1 MGKGEEQNLPL
12 QQRRQVAPS
21 GDSSGFLCGQCS
33 IAFHRVFNEF
43 NFKCFFVLILGFV
56 VFVPGFFWLL
66 PLHERNS
73 GFEAKDTIKLCATAQ
88 VYFVLQKPVN
98 ELLPH
103 IKRLEF
109 DINGELD
116 IPNLKVSILSM
127 HDLGESNRTYVV
139 FGLLSEYITTPINP
153 VSLSLLRSSLYDL
166 FLSESNLTLTTSIFG
181 QPSTFQILKF
191 PGGISII
198 PFQHASIWE
207 FPQIVF
213 NFTLTNS
220 ISEILD
226 NFAKF
231 KSQLMFGLRLR
242 PYENVYLQITNK
254 IGSTMQPLVIV
265 QASITSELGRISS
278 QRLQQLAA
286 IINTSPQGNL
296 GLDYTVFGEVKSVS
310 LSSYPKRPS
319 KAMPPSFSPA
329 SAPALSDHVELPSAP
344 HPSRSA
350 RPSGNHSPS
359 HANCE
364 TSSPTPSMVPL
375 HAPREHSIPPISY
388 PKSTRLIVPPAN
400 KPWVSSPRA
409 SPIAFSPLLPPDLL
423 PKPKLSFRSK
433 PGQRKEDS
441 SHPDHD

>member
-12 QQRRQVAPS
+12 QQRREVALS

-33 IAFHRVFNEF
+33 IAFHRVCKEL
-43 NFKCFFVLILGFV
+43 NFKCFFVLVLGFV
-56 VFVPGFFWLL
+56 VFVPGLFWLL

-73 GFEAKDTIKLCATAQ
+73 GFEAKENVKLSATVQ
-88 VYFVLQKPVN
+88 VYFVLEKPVT

-116 IPNLKVSILSM
+116 IPDVK
-127 HDLGESNRTYVV
+127 
-139 FGLLSEYITTPINP
+139 
-153 VSLSLLRSSLYDL
+153 
-166 FLSESNLTLTTSIFG
+166 
-181 QPSTFQILKF
+181 PSTLQILKF

-231 KSQLMFGLRLR
+231 KSELKFGLRLR
-242 PYENVYLQITNK
+242 SYENVYLQITNK
-254 IGSTMQPLVIV
+254 IGSTVQPLVIV
-265 QASITSELGRISS
+265 QASITSELGRITS

-286 IINTSPQGNL
+286 IINTSPERNL
-296 GLDYTVFGEVKSVS
+296 GLDYSVFGEVKSVS
-310 LSSYPKRPS
+310 LSSYPKRTS

-329 SAPALSDHVELPSAP
+329 PAPAPGDHVEVPSDP
-344 HPSRSA
+344 HRLRST
-350 RPSGNHSPS
+350 RPPANHSPP
-359 HANCE
+359 HANCK
-364 TSSPTPSMVPL
+364 SLSPNPSMVPA
-375 HAPREHSIPPISY
+375 HSPHEHSIPPISY
-388 PKSTRLIVPPAN
+388 PKSTRLVVPPAN
-400 KPWVSSPRA
+400 QPRVSSPRA
-409 SPIAFSPLLPPDLL
+409 SPIEFPPLLPPDLL
-423 PKPKLSFRSK
+423 PKPKPSFHSK
-433 PGQRKEDS
+433 SGQTNEDL
-441 SHPDHD
+441 SHPVHD

>member
-12 QQRRQVAPS
+12 QQRREVAPS

-33 IAFHRVFNEF
+33 IAFHRVCKEL

-73 GFEAKDTIKLCATAQ
+73 GFEAKDTIKLSATVQ
-88 VYFVLQKPVN
+88 VYFVLEKPVN

-127 HDLGESNRTYVV
+127 HGIGESNRTYVV
-139 FGLLSEYITTPINP
+139 FGLLSEYITAPINP
-153 VSLSLLRSSLYDL
+153 VSLSLLRSSLYGF

-198 PFQHASIWE
+198 PFQHASIWQ

-231 KSQLMFGLRLR
+231 KSQLKFGLSLR
-242 PYENVYLQITNK
+242 TYENVYLQITNK

-265 QASITSELGRISS
+265 QASITSELGRITS

-286 IINTSPQGNL
+286 IINTSPERNL
-296 GLDYTVFGEVKSVS
+296 GLDYSVFGEVKSVS
-310 LSSYPKRPS
+310 LSSYSKRPA

-329 SAPALSDHVELPSAP
+329 PAPVSGDHVKLPSSP
-344 HPSRSA
+344 RPSRSA
-350 RPSGNHSPS
+350 RSPATHFPP

-364 TSSPTPSMVPL
+364 TSSPTPSMVPP
-375 HAPREHSIPPISY
+375 HSPREHSIPPISY
-388 PKSTRLIVPPAN
+388 PKSTRLIVPPAEQ
-400 KPWVSSPRA
+400 PRVSSPRA
-409 SPIAFSPLLPPDLL
+409 SPVEFSPLLPPDLL
-423 PKPKLSFRSK
+423 PKPKPSFRSK
-433 PGQRKEDS
+433 PGQTKEDS